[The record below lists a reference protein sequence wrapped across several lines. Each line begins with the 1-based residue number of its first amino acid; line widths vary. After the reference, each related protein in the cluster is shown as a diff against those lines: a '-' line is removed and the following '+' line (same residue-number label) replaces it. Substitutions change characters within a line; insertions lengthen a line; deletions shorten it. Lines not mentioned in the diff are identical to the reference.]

1 MPPQNPLTLEWI
13 DKAEGD
19 FATARRE
26 LRVRVTPNY
35 DAVCF
40 HAQQSAEKY
49 MKALLQDAK
58 IPFGRT
64 HNLVAL
70 LDLLVP
76 RLPGWDQLRTELQ
89 TLSTYAVIVRYP
101 GDRANRAMARQS
113 FGLCS
118 VVRARARADLDLD
131 E

>member
-1 MPPQNPLTLEWI
+1 MTRNPLTLEWI

-26 LRVRVTPNY
+26 LRVRVSTNY

-40 HAQQSAEKY
+40 HSQQSAEKY
-49 MKALLQDAK
+49 MKALLQDAV

-64 HNLVAL
+64 HNLVGL
-70 LDLLVP
+70 LEWLVP
-76 RLPGWDQLRTELQ
+76 RLPAWDDLRDQLQ

-101 GDRANRAMARQS
+101 GDRADKAMAREA
-113 FGLCS
+113 FRLCGLI
-118 VVRARARADLDLD
+118 RARARNDLGLD
-131 E
+131 V